1 MPQNFIGCDREQVL
15 LMPPSLQ
22 EWLPQSHLAWFV
34 LAAVEEMDLAAFYA
48 VYRGD
53 GVGRPAHDPGVMVAL
68 LLYAYSRG
76 QRSSRRIEQACVEDI
91 AHRVICVNEAP
102 DHTTIARFR
111 QRHEDAIASLF
122 TDVLRLCA
130 DAGLAG
136 IGLVAVDGTKVH
148 ADASH
153 HANRDYEQIA
163 KEILAEA
170 DAIDAQ
176 EDEQFGDRR
185 GDELPLELQTG
196 RGRQEWLRA
205 GRKRLEAQRDAN
217 AKSIPASRPER
228 LKESKRRLQEELW
241 AEMRANEEYL
251 AYRARGVMSNGRR
264 LGPSTVPKLWMAP
277 DTPTGKINVTDP
289 DSRNVKTPRGYLQGY
304 NVQAVCNEQQI
315 VIAAEITGD
324 SPDFGHLQPMII
336 ATQRELHAAGITD
349 PLEVVVADSGYWHQA
364 QMDELALNNITVLIP
379 PDAGKRKDTRPGWD
393 GGRYAFM
400 RRVLATDI
408 GAALYAKR
416 QELIEPVFANTKFNR
431 RIDRFQRRGRAA
443 CRSEWRLV
451 TATHNLLKLHKHH
464 LALAAA

>member
-1 MPQNFIGCDREQVL
+1 MPQNFIGGDREQVL

-22 EWLPQSHLAWFV
+22 DWLPQDHLAWFV
-34 LAAVEEMDLAAFYA
+34 LAAVEEMDLTAFYGA
-48 VYRGD
+48 YRGD

-68 LLYAYSRG
+68 LLYSYSRG
-76 QRSSRRIEQACVEDI
+76 QRSSRRIERSCVGDI
-91 AHRVICVNEAP
+91 ACRVICVNEAP

-111 QRHEDAIASLF
+111 QRHQDAIAGLF
-122 TDVLRLCA
+122 SDVLRLCA
-130 DAGLAG
+130 DAGFVG
-136 IGLVAVDGTKVH
+136 VRLVAVDGSKVH

-163 KEILAEA
+163 REILAEA
-170 DAIDAQ
+170 DAVDAQ

-205 GRKRLEAQRDAN
+205 GRKRLEAERDAD
-217 AKSIPASRPER
+217 AKPISASRPER
-228 LKESKRRLQEELW
+228 LRESKRRLHEELW
-241 AEMRANEEYL
+241 AEIRANEEYL

-264 LGPSTVPKLWMAP
+264 LGPSTIPKPWVAP
-277 DTPTGKINVTDP
+277 EVPTGKINVTDP

-304 NVQAVCNEQQI
+304 NAQAVCNEQQI

-324 SPDFGHLQPMII
+324 SPDFGHLQPMIS
-336 ATQRELHAAGITD
+336 AAQRELHAASVTD
-349 PLEVVVADSGYWHQA
+349 RLEVVVADTGYWHQV
-364 QMDELALNNITVLIP
+364 QIDELAMRDITVLIP
-379 PDAGKRKDTRPGWD
+379 PDAGKRTDTRPGWD

-400 RRVLATDI
+400 RRVLGSDI

-443 CRSEWRLV
+443 CRSEWRLIN
-451 TATHNLLKLHKHH
+451 ATHNLLKLHKHH
-464 LALAAA
+464 LAPAGT